1 MQTHTNVSLCLR
13 HAREE
18 VLMALGAPTAREEG
32 RHRRQ
37 ADKYM
42 TKAMRGIQQEPNQ
55 AYDWSSF

>member
-1 MQTHTNVSLCLR
+1 MQTRTDVSHCLR